1 MSMVGATRFEDTGGR
16 LFEGFKIT
24 AHRWFPVSPAVLQRV
39 QQRVH
44 AKYYHHNPQDLINDV
59 RSDASLYLYCVRK
72 LRRII
77 KRCQSAEDSEQL
89 LSSIGT
95 IICELN
101 LKQGNHAADTSLPFQ
116 LERQREIILSSTVV
130 DLLGEKLEMDR
141 DAGFTCALL
150 RQLGFALI
158 AWNYPTIYRQ
168 AVDEVAAQSAA
179 GRTDLNTVLHSNLG
193 FSPAMLGMRFAE
205 AWGLPADFSNEVGS
219 QSQYEPQPKRGRGSL
234 AVLCEI
240 GEAFAR
246 ANNPHHYPNPRN
258 DWDLAMNVLRHH
270 LGADGARVVQ
280 QRAGSIYGDAVKTIL
295 PACSDAPASCEGLSY
310 GECRFQHNLFVKPL
324 PALLQEQIKTLYNGL
339 NEVKVNPELIRVLLQ
354 DIAGQIGFGSAVVY
368 TLDPAEA
375 TLNPVF
381 RKGKP
386 RFTALRPIS
395 TTARPNDTDPIRR
408 AFASDLVVS
417 EEGRLLNGTSR
428 LIIAMPIRGKS
439 KVGVLYLEQAENAS
453 ATDEVESM
461 LGAKLIASCLK
472 DLLLLA

>member
-1 MSMVGATRFEDTGGR
+1 MAGATRFEDTGGR

-24 AHRWFPVSPAVLQRV
+24 AHRWFPVCPAVLQRV

-44 AKYYHHNPQDLINDV
+44 SKYYHHNPQELINDV

-77 KRCQSAEDSEQL
+77 RAKQSAEDSEL
-89 LSSIGT
+89 LFSSIGE
-95 IICELN
+95 IVSELH
-101 LKQGNHAADTSLPFQ
+101 LKQNHHAADTTLPFQ
-116 LERQREIILSSTVV
+116 LERQREIILSSAVV
-130 DLLGEKLEMDR
+130 DLLGEKLDIDR

-150 RQLGFALI
+150 RQLGFALV

-168 AVDEVAAQSAA
+168 ALDEVAAQGTA

-205 AWGLPADFSNEVGS
+205 AWGLPADFTGEVGT

-258 DWDLAMNVLRHH
+258 DWDMAMNVLRHH
-270 LGADGARVVQ
+270 LGADGARIVQ
-280 QRAGSIYGDAVKTIL
+280 QRAGSIYGESVKQIL
-295 PACSDAPASCEGLSY
+295 PACSEAPAGCDGLSY
-310 GECRFQHNLFVKPL
+310 GECRFQQNLFVKPL
-324 PALLQEQIKTLYNGL
+324 PAALQDQIKNLYNGL
-339 NEVKVNPELIRVLLQ
+339 SDKKVDPELIRTLLQ
-354 DIAGQIGFGSAVVY
+354 DIAGLIGFQAAVVY

-386 RFTALRPIS
+386 RFTVLRSIS
-395 TTARPNDTDPIRR
+395 TSARPNDTDPIRR
-408 AFASDLVVS
+408 AFSSDLVVC
-417 EEGRLLNGTSR
+417 EEGRLLNGISR
-428 LIIAMPIRGKS
+428 LILSMPIRGKS
-439 KVGVLYLEQAENAS
+439 KVGVLYLEQSEDGEAAEK
-453 ATDEVESM
+453 VESM
-461 LGAKLIASCLK
+461 LGAKLIAACLK